1 MTNRM
6 DLTVPDIGDFRDVPI
21 VEIAVSLGDV
31 IAADDTLVILESD
44 KATLDV
50 PAAVGGRIVALHVAP
65 GDRVAEGSRIA
76 TVETDAAE
84 GAVVAAPPVEA
95 APPPPPPPPPP
106 PSAPA
111 PVAEERRLIH
121 ASPSIRKLA
130 RELGVD
136 LSALAGTGP
145 KGRITREDVHGF
157 VKGVLS
163 APPGRGQ
170 AVGTSGLGLD
180 LPPWPQVDYA
190 RFGPVERV
198 PLSRIVR
205 ISGPN
210 LARNALVIPHVTNFD
225 EADITDLEAF
235 RARINAEGGVG
246 VKLSIL
252 PFVVKAAVAALKAF
266 PKVNSSLDGDALVL
280 KAYYNIGVAAD
291 TPDGLVVPVI
301 KEADKKG
308 IAEIAE
314 EMAALAVAAREGRL
328 SPGDM
333 QGATFTISSLGGI
346 GGTNFT
352 PIINAPEV
360 AILGM
365 TRSDIK
371 PVWDGSAFQPR
382 RIQPM
387 SLSWDH
393 RVIDG
398 VAAARF
404 LAHMKATLS
413 DFQRATL

>member
-1 MTNRM
+1 M
-6 DLTVPDIGDFRDVPI
+6 DLTVPDIGDFRDVPV

-65 GDRVAEGSRIA
+65 GDRVAEGSLIA

-95 APPPPPPPPPP
+95 APPPPPPP

-145 KGRITREDVHGF
+145 KGRITREDVHAF

-301 KEADKKG
+301 KGADRKG

-314 EMAALAVAAREGRL
+314 EMAALAAAAREGRL

>member
-6 DLTVPDIGDFRDVPI
+6 DLTVPDIGDFRDVPV

-65 GDRVAEGSRIA
+65 GDRVAEGSLIA

-95 APPPPPPPPPP
+95 APPPPPPP

-145 KGRITREDVHGF
+145 KGRITREDVHAF

-301 KEADKKG
+301 KGADRKG

-314 EMAALAVAAREGRL
+314 EMAALAAAAREGRL